1 MLFYNFI
8 MSNLKVIPYAS
19 TSKERIEAKIESFK
33 KDFLSQEGDLETAN
47 MLISVVIEY
56 LSEFECEHNLDQA
69 YLKLG
74 ESHYYIDKYMYS

>member
-1 MLFYNFI
+1 

-56 LSEFECEHNLDQA
+56 LSEFEYEHNLDQA